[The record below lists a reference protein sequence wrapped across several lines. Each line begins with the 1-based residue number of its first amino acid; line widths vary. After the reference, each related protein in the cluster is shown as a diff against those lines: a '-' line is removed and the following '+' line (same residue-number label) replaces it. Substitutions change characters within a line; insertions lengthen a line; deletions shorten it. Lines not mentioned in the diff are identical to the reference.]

1 MSLLYYLQ
9 NNKRILLVQ
18 KSFGISHE
26 FEQVKNQNIKNN
38 RT

>member
-9 NNKRILLVQ
+9 NNKRILMVQ
-18 KSFGISHE
+18 KSSGISNE